1 MSKEIPLSKIDEYRW
16 RIPKSYMQGM
26 RVDGIVY
33 ANEKLLR
40 QAKSDEALKQVAN
53 VAHLP
58 GIVKYSLAMPDLHW
72 GYGFVIG
79 GVAATD
85 PHADGVVSPGGIGY
99 DLNCGVR
106 LVRTNL
112 NIKQV
117 KGKTKSLVGKLFDNI
132 PCGVGSSGRIRLSVQ
147 EEKEMLTK
155 GSRWA
160 VEREY
165 GHIDDLEFTEA
176 NGFLAFAD
184 SNAPSK
190 RALERGKNQL
200 GTLGSGNHFLEVQ
213 VVDRVL
219 YREAAD
225 VMGLTE
231 GQICVM
237 IHTGS
242 RGFGYQVCDEH
253 VKTWIEVARKYGI
266 NLPDRQLAA
275 APINSKEGEDY
286 IAAMACGANYAWN
299 NRQCIMHWVRQ
310 VFMAFFDASE
320 DELGLELVYDV
331 AHNIGKFEKHLVDGV
346 ERELF
351 VHRKGATRAFPAGHP
366 EIPEKYQKIGQPV
379 LIPGDMG
386 TASYVLV
393 GSPSA
398 MEQTWGTTCHGA
410 GRMLS
415 RRKAV
420 ELTKGRDIAQ
430 YLEKQ
435 GIFVQAEGRRTL
447 HEEVPEAYKDVDEVV
462 KVVDAAGLSRRV
474 ARLRPIGVV
483 KG

>member
-1 MSKEIPLSKIDEYRW
+1 
-16 RIPKSYMQGM
+16 
-26 RVDGIVY
+26 
-33 ANEKLLR
+33 
-40 QAKSDEALKQVAN
+40 
-53 VAHLP
+53 
-58 GIVKYSLAMPDLHW
+58 
-72 GYGFVIG
+72 
-79 GVAATD
+79 
-85 PHADGVVSPGGIGY
+85 
-99 DLNCGVR
+99 
-106 LVRTNL
+106 
-112 NIKQV
+112 
-117 KGKTKSLVGKLFDNI
+117 
-132 PCGVGSSGRIRLSVQ
+132 
-147 EEKEMLTK
+147 
-155 GSRWA
+155 
-160 VEREY
+160 
-165 GHIDDLEFTEA
+165 
-176 NGFLAFAD
+176 
-184 SNAPSK
+184 
-190 RALERGKNQL
+190 
-200 GTLGSGNHFLEVQ
+200 
-213 VVDRVL
+213 
-219 YREAAD
+219 
-225 VMGLTE
+225 MGLVE

-253 VKTWIEVARKYGI
+253 VKTWIQVARKYGI
-266 NLPDRQLAA
+266 DLPDRQLAA